1 MKMKFTAGEFLRVG
15 CQAFW
20 EQAGLENFV
29 FDPPT
34 YAPSEIIQSEI
45 ESQDVPSTSLKIGLT
60 GKGVL
65 RSFTGKNA
73 TLF

>member
-1 MKMKFTAGEFLRVG
+1 MEFTGGEFLRVG
-15 CQAFW
+15 SQTFW

-29 FDPPT
+29 FAPPT

-45 ESQDVPSTSLKIGLT
+45 EFQDVPSASLKKGLT

-65 RSFTGKNA
+65 RSVTGKNA